1 MCIDR
6 NLAYMDSWLS
16 WWEIRIAHWGGIMTS
31 IEKSADGPN
40 TPRTNLA
47 ESKHGSWL
55 AGEGF
60 RRRISLYDACTTDL
74 ANSILQSSKT
84 ISYSIGK
91 HIGKGP
97 SIQRL
102 TERHDSRPR
111 HVIKGQ
117 SMRQSRG
124 PHCTKNPPHLVV
136 IERRHDGSASQLR
149 WSAWMTMHR
158 TDLSSTPLAK
168 TVRNAADE
176 GK

>member
-1 MCIDR
+1 MVGGIVAISHATYCWCTSCYILVPKVLNILNGQWWRTGVCIDR

-102 TERHDSRPR
+102 TERH
-111 HVIKGQ
+111 
-117 SMRQSRG
+117 
-124 PHCTKNPPHLVV
+124 
-136 IERRHDGSASQLR
+136 GS
-149 WSAWMTMHR
+149 
-158 TDLSSTPLAK
+158 
-168 TVRNAADE
+168 
-176 GK
+176 